1 MSTIPPNFIKKMQS
15 FNQFS
20 NLQESDTQKAYD
32 MEHVIVSA
40 AGGEPFISQRIP
52 NSEKIGEKIISDLKL
67 TGTGKFPK
75 NTYPASKKWNQYFPG
90 GAKGTTLTPKTD
102 FLIGEKRIS
111 LKTGDGAQLM
121 SGESKEATATF
132 FTAVEKS
139 GMKNDKMVMELGKHM
154 KNLLPATDLRK
165 LGIKGSKRD
174 LQKTGK
180 FIEVEILKRADDAH
194 HAFKNDLRKV
204 FDSNPSFAEAF
215 TFEAMTGKEKFANST
230 GTAEY
235 FLVTDWEGNAQ
246 LHNAFT
252 DKGYVKKIA
261 KQVNPDVRFKSNQ
274 IVSSAAK
281 SKSNPKGGTG
291 YYKFYSA
298 IGLGLKMIVE
308 EEVKYSNMLNEGII
322 DNIKN
327 FVHRVIERAKKWY
340 KNFIQQ
346 MKKIVGDSWQKLLEY
361 MDIEPQVSFNNNI
374 NW

>member
-1 MSTIPPNFIKKMQS
+1 MQS
-15 FNQFS
+15 FKQFS